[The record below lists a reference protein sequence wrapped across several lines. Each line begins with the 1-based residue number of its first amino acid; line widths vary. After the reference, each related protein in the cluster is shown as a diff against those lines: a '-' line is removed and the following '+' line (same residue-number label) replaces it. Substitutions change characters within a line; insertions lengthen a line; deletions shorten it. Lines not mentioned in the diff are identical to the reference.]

1 MPGHYTTHS
10 GVSQSNYFLDCLS
23 DCGNNFKAIE
33 ADKNSQYDLVGNGKK
48 VFKAALVLYPD
59 Q

>member
-1 MPGHYTTHS
+1 MPSHYTTHS
-10 GVSQSNYFLDCLS
+10 GVSQSKYFLASLS
-23 DCGNNFKAIE
+23 DCGVNFKAIE
-33 ADKNSQYDLVGNGKK
+33 ADKNSQYDLVGNSKK